1 MLHRYTLLVLFL
13 LYAVL
18 LFQFFR
24 EKNRVAGANWVA
36 AAMAIWPLIL
46 LDEIIRVFDL
56 PLAAVSSVVVF
67 APLLCLTLLY
77 RSVKL
82 LVIDNPPASKPL
94 LWLPVAIAVVA
105 QAPLWFVSVS
115 EKSVW
120 LQASPVGHPL
130 DNWAL
135 YLAYMITGFGM
146 LVMGIVITE
155 MIQNYHRHLSCQVV
169 DVREYKVRWLG
180 GAMGITVGLGFCC
193 VLLVTAG
200 AFGFFNITFWQSLFN
215 VLFAIAMLQ
224 TFIAVIRPQHTSP
237 SPLNYRR
244 LDELKAQQCVMREAL
259 VKAEQAMS
267 SMEAYKTPGLQL
279 KAFAKDCDADPTT
292 LIIAL
297 RLLEK
302 RDFRSFV
309 YQYRLAYAKSEL
321 ISQDSQLAAT
331 AKRLGIH
338 SEQFLSGAMMGHIRR
353 QKSAAPAE

>member
-24 EKNRVAGANWVA
+24 EKHRVAGANWVA
-36 AAMAIWPLIL
+36 AAMAVWPLIL
-46 LDEIIRVFDL
+46 VDEIIRAFDL
-56 PLAAVSSVVVF
+56 PLAAASSLLVF
-67 APLLCLTLLY
+67 VPLLCLTLLY

-82 LVIDNPPASKPL
+82 LVIDNPRPSKPL
-94 LWLPVAIAVVA
+94 LWVPVGIASLA
-105 QAPLWFVSVS
+105 QIPLWLVSAS
-115 EKSVW
+115 EKATW

-130 DNWAL
+130 ENWAL
-135 YLAYMITGFGM
+135 YLAYMVTGFGM

-155 MIQNYHRHLSCQVV
+155 MIQNYHRYLSCQVV

-180 GAMGITVGLGFCC
+180 GAMGISVGLGFCC

-215 VLFAIAMLQ
+215 LLFAIAMLQ

-237 SPLNYRR
+237 SPLDYHR
-244 LDELKAQQCVMREAL
+244 LAELKAQQCVMREAL

-267 SMEAYKTPGLQL
+267 SVEAYKKPGLQL
-279 KAFAKDCDADPTT
+279 KAFAQQCNADPTT
-292 LIIAL
+292 MVIAL

-321 ISQDSQLAAT
+321 LSQDSQLAAT

-338 SEQFLSGAMMGHIRR
+338 SEQFLSGAMMNHIRK
-353 QKSAAPAE
+353 QG